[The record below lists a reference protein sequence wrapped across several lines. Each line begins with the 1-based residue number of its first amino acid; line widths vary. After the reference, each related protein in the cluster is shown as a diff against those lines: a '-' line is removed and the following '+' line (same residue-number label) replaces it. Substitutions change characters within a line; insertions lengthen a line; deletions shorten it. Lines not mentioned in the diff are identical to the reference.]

1 MFGLNM
7 YRCAV
12 RDINSHAEAVAFY
25 ESCPIKG
32 GHDYGDE
39 RPIKG
44 KESSK
49 QMRVRIPKNGDVVF
63 RYHSLDVVRW
73 RADNSYVIESY
84 PSRSTCAF
92 AKCFLPREHWLTKE
106 GARLGIGSWS
116 EGTVYPVVR
125 MAIVRGDHVETD
137 GIFTREVVNRK
148 GAKQVLAE
156 TRYAEY
162 RDWYNVMFPMVRNTM
177 APSWQRKWRTPSEL
191 AEMLNDPDQWHD
203 IMTSIHGT
211 PENVREVLYRDSGD
225 RAYTTAQAASL
236 PASKANN
243 TWRSAVA

>member
-25 ESCPIKG
+25 KSCPIKG

-49 QMRVRIPKNGDVVF
+49 QMGVRIPKNGDVVF
-63 RYHSLDVVRW
+63 RYHSVDVVTW
-73 RADNSYVIESY
+73 RADNSYVIETY
-84 PSRSTCAF
+84 ASRSTCAF
-92 AKCFLPREHWLTKE
+92 ANCFLPREHWLTKE
-106 GARLGIGSWS
+106 GAHLGIGSWS

-125 MAIVRGDHVETD
+125 RVTVRGDHVETD
-137 GIFTREVVNRK
+137 GIFTREVVDRK
-148 GAKQVLAE
+148 GAKEVLAE

-162 RDWYNVMFPMVRNTM
+162 RDWYNVMFPMIRDTF
-177 APSWQRKWRTPSEL
+177 APSWQDKWWAPAEL
-191 AEMLNDPDQWHD
+191 MEMLNDPDQWHA
-203 IMTSIHGT
+203 IMTGLHGS
-211 PENVREVLYRDSGD
+211 PKDVREVLYSNSWDQ
-225 RAYTTAQAASL
+225 AYTTVQAATL

-243 TWRSAVA
+243 TWRSALA

>member
-1 MFGLNM
+1 M
-7 YRCAV
+7 YSCAV
-12 RDINSHAEAVAFY
+12 RSINSHAEAVAFY

-63 RYHSLDVVRW
+63 RYHYLDVVRW
-73 RADNSYVIESY
+73 RADNSYVLESY
-84 PSRSTCAF
+84 PSRSTCSF
-92 AKCFLPREHWLTKE
+92 ANCFLPREHWLTKE

-116 EGTVYPVVR
+116 DGTVYPVVR

-148 GAKQVLAE
+148 GAKEVLAE

-162 RDWYNVMFPMVRNTM
+162 RDWYNVMFPMVRDTM
-177 APSWQRKWRTPSEL
+177 APSWQRKWSTPADL
-191 AEMLNDPDQWHD
+191 MEMLNDPDQWHA

-211 PENVREVLYRDSGD
+211 PENVREVLYRDSWD
-225 RAYTTAQAASL
+225 RAYTTARAASL
-236 PASKANN
+236 PARKANN
-243 TWRSAVA
+243 TWRSALA